1 LKRIEIREVD
11 NTSNQEHGIS
21 TKTCVNGAA
30 SVENGSI
37 QITVGLDTGGPTSD
51 KDQTPEEICKVVD
64 AESSKMKP
72 APEKANSTS
81 QNTVTELLSRK
92 ESEEVPPIP
101 NTSVQFL
108 VTWKKVRTNPQL
120 SYLYLRV
127 CYY

>member
-21 TKTCVNGAA
+21 TKICTNGAA

-37 QITVGLDTGGPTSD
+37 QISVGLETGGHTSNKEQTSD
-51 KDQTPEEICKVVD
+51 KICKVID
-64 AESSKMKP
+64 AESAIIKP

-81 QNTVTELLSRK
+81 LNTVTELQSD
-92 ESEEVPPIP
+92 VPPIP

-108 VTWKKVRTNPQL
+108 VAWKKVRTNPQL
-120 SYLYLRV
+120 RYLYLKV
-127 CYY
+127 G